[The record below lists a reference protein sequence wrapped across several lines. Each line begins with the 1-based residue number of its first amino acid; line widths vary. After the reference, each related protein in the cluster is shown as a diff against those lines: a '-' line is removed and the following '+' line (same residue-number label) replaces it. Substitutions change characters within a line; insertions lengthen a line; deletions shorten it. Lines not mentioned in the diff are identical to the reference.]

1 MRKISKMEIVTILS
15 VIVLN
20 VNRLNLSFFFKKKKH
35 RLGVKE
41 LAQHILLLQRPETQA
56 PGKSN
61 SFVLQEHLCTHNKN
75 NKNLRRQKI

>member
-1 MRKISKMEIVTILS
+1 MEIVTILS

-20 VNRLNLSFFFKKKKH
+20 VNRLNLRFFFLKKKKH

-56 PGKSN
+56 PRKSN